1 MRVAALS
8 SRAVARRVKGRSV
21 GGLFRGFSKFSLRSG
36 QIYFVGGLSG
46 LGGGARGLVLAL
58 SFSSP
63 VRDCCSRL
71 RFWVFVIY
79 LGGGCE
85 LLPADIC
92 VGRYGLFLLL
102 EGDSVKSMLISEL
115 SLLVGVGCGVLTK
128 RVGPGGCGG
137 LIFHS
142 PIRIRAVF

>member
-21 GGLFRGFSKFSLRSG
+21 GGLFR
-36 QIYFVGGLSG
+36 GLSG

-71 RFWVFVIY
+71 RFWVLVIY

-92 VGRYGLFLLL
+92 VGRYGLFLWL

-128 RVGPGGCGG
+128 QVGPGGCGG